1 MALATLTLAC
11 LLLYATSKYFPIR
24 KIKVIDDHRT
34 KVILLA
40 GAISLF
46 SLYLF
51 SRSFD
56 FSTALMVWTVA
67 FMTLLSAVIL
77 SVKMNAHSIWVWGGL
92 CFLFILI
99 ELI

>member
-1 MALATLTLAC
+1 MAPATLTLAC

-24 KIKVIDDHRT
+24 EIGIIDDHRN
-34 KVILLA
+34 KIILLA
-40 GAISLF
+40 GAVSLF

-56 FSTALMVWTVA
+56 FPTALMVWMAA

-77 SVKMNAHSIWVWGGL
+77 SVKMNLYSIWVWGGL
-92 CFLFILI
+92 CLLFIVI